1 MRVLVCGATYF
12 VDYEKLHD
20 ELVRI
25 LTEKGYNL
33 TPYANQFNPID
44 ITIISGMAK
53 GADTL
58 AVKFAEQYGL
68 PCLKFPADWARYG
81 NGAGPIRNQRMLDE
95 AHPELIVAFPMQISR
110 GTRDM
115 IKRGL
120 MEDVEVIVIEV

>member
-1 MRVLVCGATYF
+1 MRLLVCGATYF
-12 VDYEKLHD
+12 TDYKFLHD

-25 LTEKGYNL
+25 LTNRGYNL
-33 TPYANQFNPID
+33 TPFAGQFTPID

-58 AVKFAEQYGL
+58 AVKFAEHYGL

-81 NGAGPIRNQRMLDE
+81 KGAGPVRNQQMLDE
-95 AHPELIVAFPMQISR
+95 GKPDLIIAFPMQSSR

-120 MEDVEVIVIEV
+120 MEDVPVIVIEV

>member
-12 VDYEKLHD
+12 NDYEKLHT

-25 LTEKGYNL
+25 LTEKGYNC
-33 TPYANQFNPID
+33 THFSNQFTPID
-44 ITIISGMAK
+44 IIIISGMAK

-81 NGAGPIRNQRMLDE
+81 KGAGPIRNQEMIDRGRPD
-95 AHPELIVAFPMQISR
+95 LIIAFPMKSSR

-115 IKRGL
+115 INRGL
-120 MEDVEVIVIEV
+120 MESIEVIVIEV

>member
-1 MRVLVCGATYF
+1 MRILICGATYF
-12 VDYEKLHD
+12 TDFDKLH
-20 ELVRI
+20 EEI
-25 LTEKGYNL
+25 LKILAEKKLN
-33 TPYANQFNPID
+33 N

-58 AVKFAEQYGL
+58 AVQFAELYDI

-81 NGAGPIRNQRMLDE
+81 KGAGPVRNQQMLDE
-95 AHPELIVAFPMQISR
+95 GKPDLIIAFPMQSSR

-115 IKRGL
+115 INRGL